1 MKNCLKLIAVVAV
14 AVVMTGC
21 NCFSKMAKKQDQVNI
36 TCTPEVLVL
45 NNGKVEADVTV
56 TFPAKYYNP
65 KAVIKVTPVMI
76 FEGGIV
82 EGAAKFYQGEK
93 VKDNYTVVAK
103 NGGKVTQHIEFPY
116 DARMAKS
123 TLGVLIEVKCPT
135 GKCKEFT
142 LVNAN
147 GGALP
152 TKAEKAILAAGGK
165 QAEGIKVAFAYPRVS

>member
-56 TFPAKYYNP
+56 TFPAKYYNK
-65 KAVIKVTPVMI
+65 KAVVKVTPVMI

-82 EGAAKFYQGEK
+82 EGATKFYQGEK
-93 VKDNYTVVAK
+93 R
-103 NGGKVTQHIEFPY
+103 GERG
-116 DARMAKS
+116 
-123 TLGVLIEVKCPT
+123 
-135 GKCKEFT
+135 
-142 LVNAN
+142 
-147 GGALP
+147 
-152 TKAEKAILAAGGK
+152 
-165 QAEGIKVAFAYPRVS
+165 PRRERH